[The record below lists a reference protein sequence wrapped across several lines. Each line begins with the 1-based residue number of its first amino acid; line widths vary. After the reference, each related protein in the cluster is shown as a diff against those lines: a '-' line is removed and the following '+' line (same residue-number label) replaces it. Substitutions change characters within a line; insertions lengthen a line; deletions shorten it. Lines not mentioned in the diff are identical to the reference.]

1 MFEKFFEFAGI
12 TNQEEIQSLEQ
23 FMENYEGFTFLGGM
37 YRVFKKDDV
46 PKWNGIVGKM
56 IGFDTMAGYIL
67 AQLEKGNIK
76 QTAVQDRYIL
86 NTVTD

>member
-1 MFEKFFEFAGI
+1 MDECNFKVAA
-12 TNQEEIQSLEQ
+12 QQR
-23 FMENYEGFTFLGGM
+23 GFTL
-37 YRVFKKDDV
+37 D
-46 PKWNGIVGKM
+46 GKM
-56 IGFDTMAGYIL
+56 IGFDTMVGYIL